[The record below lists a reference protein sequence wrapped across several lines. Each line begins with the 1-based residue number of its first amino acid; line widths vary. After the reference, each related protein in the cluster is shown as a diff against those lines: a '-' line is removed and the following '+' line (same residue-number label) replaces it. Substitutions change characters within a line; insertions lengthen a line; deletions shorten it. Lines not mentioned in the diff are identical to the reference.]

1 MAVIDEFKRSIG
13 RLRQKVKDQ
22 KAQGPGTEV
31 DPKLR
36 ALRKRLK
43 RAQRK
48 CRQFLVRQ
56 QKAQPKK
63 TG

>member
-1 MAVIDEFKRSIG
+1 MAVIDELRSSIG
-13 RLRQKVKDQ
+13 RLKQKVRDQ
-22 KAQGPGTEV
+22 KTQGPGTEV

-48 CRQFLVRQ
+48 CRQFVIRQ
-56 QKAQPKK
+56 EKAQPKK
-63 TG
+63 KA